1 MTKLL
6 FALITLQSFFTI
18 IGGVASLGNLG
29 FHSTKKPQ
37 ETVSITLLHVFLN
50 I

>member
-18 IGGVASLGNLG
+18 ISGVASGGNVGL
-29 FHSTKKPQ
+29 HSTKKPQ
-37 ETVSITLLHVFLN
+37 KAVSITLLHDFLN